1 MQSKMPSAL
10 YLNPL
15 FCTGNDAF
23 NSVVLDTDSNDDTV
37 HGEEL
42 I

>member
-1 MQSKMPSAL
+1 MCKAKCQVL
-10 YLNPL
+10 CTFNPL

-23 NSVVLDTDSNDDTV
+23 NFDTDSNDDAV